1 MREEDAEEMVEIQEQ
16 EWLRPQLKGISF
28 LFFKLDAS
36 NMSLKYPSTPENSI
50 P

>member
-1 MREEDAEEMVEIQEQ
+1 MREEDAEDCGDSGTGVAE
-16 EWLRPQLKGISF
+16 PQLKGISF

-36 NMSLKYPSTPENSI
+36 NVFLKYASTPENSI